1 MNLRINNQED
11 FWSGI
16 LFIGLGILAVIIA
29 SDYPAGTATRMG
41 PGYFPTYIG
50 YALII
55 IGLLTLAISLKTQGQ
70 GIGRFAWRP
79 MILLSLGFFA
89 FGWLIDRYGFF
100 AALASLT
107 LLASL
112 AGREFKVMQTIILI
126 ISLLAGCWVLFIWGL
141 DLPFPL
147 WSR

>member
-1 MNLRINNQED
+1 MKLRINSPED
-11 FWSGI
+11 FWAGL
-16 LFIGLGILAVIIA
+16 LFIGLGILAVTI
-29 SDYPAGTATRMG
+29 SSNYPFGTATRMG

-50 YALII
+50 YGLIV
-55 IGLLTLAISLKTQGQ
+55 IGILTSVISLKVKGE

-79 MILLSLGFFA
+79 MFLISLGFFA
-89 FGWLIDRYGFF
+89 FGWMIDRIGFF

-107 LLASL
+107 LCASL
-112 AGREFKVMQTIILI
+112 ASRDFRLKETIVLI
-126 ISLLAGCWVLFIWGL
+126 VCLLAGCWALFIWGL